1 MPLTPDQL
9 RELARAFPTRG
20 ASRHDP
26 TGYEA
31 LRARI
36 IEAIR
41 PFAGG
46 LDFDL
51 ETFEPLTQA
60 ELAEM
65 PAHIFLVWCEDAE
78 GMAYFYALPEADLNE
93 GLAQAIVMLGGM
105 SFKGPAELSPEQ
117 WGAALRLMAGVANPF
132 ARDAEDFHKTFV
144 AVDGA
149 PQDALPDLAEVESL
163 FDQFAPCFVESAAGL
178 SRRISRVVTIHR
190 QA

>member
-31 LRARI
+31 LRVRI

-41 PFAGG
+41 PFADG

-105 SFKGPAELSPEQ
+105 SFTGPGDL
-117 WGAALRLMAGVANPF
+117 ANPF

>member
-1 MPLTPDQL
+1 MPLTPEQL
-9 RELARAFPTRG
+9 RDLARAFPTHG

-31 LRARI
+31 LRTRI

-41 PFAGG
+41 PFADG

-60 ELAEM
+60 ELVEL

-78 GMAYFYALPEADLNE
+78 GMAYFYALPEAELNE

-105 SFKGPAELSPEQ
+105 SFKGPEDLSPEQ
-117 WGAALRLMAGVANPF
+117 WGAALRLMAAVANPF
-132 ARDAEDFHKTFV
+132 ARDAEDFHSTFV

-149 PQDALPDLAEVESL
+149 PRDALPDLAEVEAL
-163 FDQFAPCFVESAAGL
+163 FDQFASCFIESAASL

-190 QA
+190 HA

>member
-31 LRARI
+31 LRVRI

-117 WGAALRLMAGVANPF
+117 WGAALRLMAAIATPY
-132 ARDAEDFHKTFV
+132 ARDAADFFAAHV
-144 AVDGA
+144 AVEGA

-163 FDQFAPCFVESAAGL
+163 FDQFASCFVESAASL